1 MTQGGMRCMCI
12 LVETLDV
19 VACVEA
25 NRQLGARGRRTAG
38 ALGRSSQ
45 LAAVPLA
52 PPPRRRHKRQVK
64 ASINAECCRG
74 PRRAP

>member
-1 MTQGGMRCMCI
+1 MWCTCI

-19 VACVEA
+19 QGVEA
-25 NRQLGARGRRTAG
+25 KRQLGTRGCRRAG

-45 LAAVPLA
+45 LAAMPLA

-74 PRRAP
+74 PRWAP

>member
-1 MTQGGMRCMCI
+1 MWCTCI

-19 VACVEA
+19 QGVEA
-25 NRQLGARGRRTAG
+25 NRQLGTRGCRRAG

-45 LAAVPLA
+45 LAAMPLA
-52 PPPRRRHKRQVK
+52 PPPRRQPTLPLQKRQVK

-74 PRRAP
+74 QRWAP